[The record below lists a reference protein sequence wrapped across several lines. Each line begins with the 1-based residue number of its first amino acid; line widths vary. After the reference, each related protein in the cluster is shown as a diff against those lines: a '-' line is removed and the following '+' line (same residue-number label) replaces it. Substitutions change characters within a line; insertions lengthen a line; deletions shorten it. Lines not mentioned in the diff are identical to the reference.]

1 MHIKTTGMA
10 PLIQVFDMKRSV
22 AFYVD
27 KLGFKLLQRS
37 QEGEAHFDWCMLEN
51 DGSYLMLNTAYEQ
64 HERPPAPDPKRV
76 AHHEDT
82 GFYFRCTDVAA
93 AHRMLKAAGCNVTAP
108 QKMHY
113 GANEIRVTDP
123 DGYNLFFQQFD

>member
-1 MHIKTTGMA
+1 MRIKTTGMA
-10 PLIQVFDMKRSV
+10 PLIQVFDMKTSV

-27 KLGFKLLQRS
+27 KLGFTLAQRS
-37 QEGEAHFDWCMLEN
+37 QEGEDHFDWCMLEN
-51 DGSYLMLNTAYEQ
+51 GGSYLMLNTRYEQ
-64 HERPPAPDPKRV
+64 HERPPSPDPTRV
-76 AHHEDT
+76 DHHDDMS
-82 GFYFRCTDVAA
+82 FYFRCTDVAA
-93 AHRMLKAAGCNVTAP
+93 AYRMIKATGAPVTAP